1 MAEITG
7 VAAPRSVPTRDQGV
21 RVYELAGIRF
31 PEGDVDPRQVVLSY
45 DRPSDTVLIFL
56 FGRERRSVVVGHTDY
71 TFLLVD
77 PGTNEFVGLQIED
90 FLACAVKDDPRL
102 ARLLEYA
109 ELRGTTRAEVRQECR
124 IALDD
129 GHGPYQQRNRSIGR
143 SRQPGAMSR
152 KDEIVQDVLNDP
164 RLGLP
169 MHVSL
174 GQSQS

>member
-1 MAEITG
+1 M
-7 VAAPRSVPTRDQGV
+7 
-21 RVYELAGIRF
+21 
-31 PEGDVDPRQVVLSY
+31 
-45 DRPSDTVLIFL
+45 
-56 FGRERRSVVVGHTDY
+56 VGHTDY

-109 ELRGTTRAEVRQECR
+109 ELRGTTRAEVRQE
-124 IALDD
+124 
-129 GHGPYQQRNRSIGR
+129 RSH
-143 SRQPGAMSR
+143 QPGAISPR
-152 KDEIVQDVLNDP
+152 DELVQDVLNDP